1 MDIQSL
7 STVLS
12 IAAMVVT
19 FLILQPLKVQLENLT
34 DTLQEIKNIIENSR
48 SDMGHMSQ
56 ELAVHEHDIKDLRR
70 QIEKLEA
77 RFNDISERGC
87 CRADQD

>member
-12 IAAMVVT
+12 IAAMIVT
-19 FLILQPLKVQLENLT
+19 FLVLQPLKVQLENLT
-34 DTLQEIKNIIENSR
+34 DTLQEIKSIIENSR
-48 SDMGHMSQ
+48 ADMGHMHQ

-77 RFNDISERGC
+77 RFNDLAERGC
-87 CRADQD
+87 CRVDQD